1 MVTSQPYWDAAAR
14 NQAVTDTLGPRFTQQ
29 NISSTLADASLPD
42 RFGYAA
48 KGVGQVDLSS
58 WDKAA
63 AGKIP
68 VGDLA
73 GPAMATAVGIG
84 GLLPQ
89 EEVEFESKRSP
100 YAYEGPYY
108 PEQRR
113 RREPPPGYIPGV
125 SPQFPQ
131 YGSGS
136 AFAMGGTSGRT
147 VGGLPTLYAREGM
160 NGPPRGHF
168 PAYITPKEAGTLR
181 AQGGG
186 VAPDGGQYM
195 VNGIPAFFSEADP
208 DPGPAADAGVDDG
221 TPGGMETP
229 GFVGEQGFGTPS
241 FGPSVGAL
249 DAGAVAQ
256 QQNLDAA
263 FAASMH
269 AMENPNDPAAQA
281 AAHSAEM
288 GLSAGISAGGLGRFS
303 PAVGLGINSEMG
315 RANFSDL
322 SALNA
327 QDSMGYAIGN
337 PQPTEAGLL
346 ASRVAARENPTM
358 ARGIAALGALAGP
371 PVSLVSTV
379 AGLNEPALS
388 LMPGFISEPFS
399 GITSEVSDAVSAA
412 GRGFGALGT
421 ATGSFVDQPMADLD
435 AALGGS
441 SPGGDPGEGAFGG
454 EGGPDG
460 DAPPILP
467 PPDTSAEDEEARQI
481 RARQVAE
488 RQRAMRGEYRMPP
501 QRMYSDREEEYRP
514 GVNPQFS
521 YFAQEGT
528 GGMTIEENIDV
539 EAAVDVPPVVASTTG
554 IMQGA
559 PVEVQGDVEARLS
572 ERPIEEPQNP
582 RERAIYDRTVLAL
595 QNELEPEVAQR
606 AIDEFLDVFGPE
618 AFRMLQEMLRGDRE
632 NGGIVEPANGE
643 TTVAEGEIQGP
654 DVIAGKIVDPVT
666 GEETANLRVG
676 ENEYIE
682 PAASLARRAQVA
694 GMPPTPE
701 NGAMLRGE
709 EEEMLRRAV
718 G

>member
-1 MVTSQPYWDAAAR
+1 M
-14 NQAVTDTLGPRFTQQ
+14 
-29 NISSTLADASLPD
+29 
-42 RFGYAA
+42 
-48 KGVGQVDLSS
+48 
-58 WDKAA
+58 
-63 AGKIP
+63 
-68 VGDLA
+68 GDLA